1 MARKSSENPQLD
13 MTPMI
18 DVVFELIIFFVV
30 TLTEAQTKDETI
42 ELEDGQHGIV
52 LTPEE
57 LPPTHMMIDVGV
69 DRKGKAR
76 ISMGDRDV
84 SPDEI
89 SRRVKEKMRKVG
101 EFPVLIRADYAVQ
114 HSAVARVMNACTA
127 AGLWKISFVAV
138 GEDVQIPEGAEV
150 RCYTRIDTPAIAY
163 TPKEGEPTEAET
175 EFVDSKTPA
184 LRYWAVPFIGN
195 GVYKPE

>member
-1 MARKSSENPQLD
+1 MGRKPQENPQLD

-30 TLTEAQTKDETI
+30 TLTEAQRKDETI

-57 LPPTHMMIDVGV
+57 LPPTHMIIDIGV

-84 SPDEI
+84 TPDEI
-89 SRRVKEKMRKVG
+89 GRRVKEKMRKVG

-138 GEDVQIPEGAEV
+138 GEDKTYKDDSSLRQKLKK
-150 RCYTRIDTPAIAY
+150 IAQWQRDPNVNP
-163 TPKEGEPTEAET
+163 PKGGPRARLLTKFPNQKPKKA
-175 EFVDSKTPA
+175 KG
-184 LRYWAVPFIGN
+184 GN
-195 GVYKPE
+195 